1 MHQELDADGLALIR
15 SKVHRL
21 VNPRLAVARM
31 MENGLKDVSMTGS
44 LAGEGI
50 GHRQRITTILD
61 GDRRLSL

>member
-1 MHQELDADGLALIR
+1 MHQELDADGLTHVRGKVRLI
-15 SKVHRL
+15 K
-21 VNPRLAVARM
+21 PRLAVARM

-44 LAGEGI
+44 LAGDGI